1 MNENEIKDLA
11 NFLKNSCDDTPDES
25 CVGCDCEECAAKAL
39 INAGYCRVADDK
51 IVVKKSEYEE
61 LKTHIED
68 LQTKLGAVMLCIKNT
83 HEIDISDLLEKQ
95 KRATAREIL
104 QALFPKEDMSTDTT
118 LDLDKNGK
126 WIKHEINYF
135 TIYEDEVKDLAK
147 AYGIELEDKN
157 ND

>member
-25 CVGCDCEECAAKAL
+25 CVGCDCDECAAKAL

-51 IVVKKSEYEE
+51 IVVKKSEYEG

-104 QALFPKEDMSTDTT
+104 QELKNRQT
-118 LDLDKNGK
+118 LMLA
-126 WIKHEINYF
+126 
-135 TIYEDEVKDLAK
+135 DEVFGRETVVTQKINELAK
-147 AYGIELEDKN
+147 KYDIELE
-157 ND
+157 